1 MATNDRRTLSQVAV
15 LDTSVLFP
23 LPLCDALLRA
33 AQRQLYEV
41 RWSEDILGELKR
53 NLIRDRG
60 LSQIQAQHR
69 IDEMRRAFPEAVVD
83 WLRGLAEA
91 MTNHPSDRHV
101 LAAAVAARADTI
113 VTLNLRHFPATA
125 LDPSDTR
132 ALSPDEFLSELLE
145 REPNATLKVLR
156 NQAEALKSPP
166 MDVRGIL
173 ALLAS
178 FAPRF
183 SPSVLARTDS

>member
-1 MATNDRRTLSQVAV
+1 M
-15 LDTSVLFP
+15 
-23 LPLCDALLRA
+23 
-33 AQRQLYEV
+33 E
-41 RWSEDILGELKR
+41 ELKR

-101 LAAAVAARADTI
+101 LAAVAARADTI
-113 VTLNLRHFPATA
+113 ATLNLRHFPATA

-145 REPNATLKVLR
+145 REPDAMLKVLR

-178 FAPRF
+178 FAPGF
-183 SPSVLARTDS
+183 SSSVLARTDS